1 MMSVGVAYALKAV
14 GETSLTSISNCL
26 MDLLRLRINTL
37 LLIVYLKLYVT
48 KIFFF
53 DTKTT
58 LWTWTKSFDNTMLL
72 ITLFKSIFL

>member
-1 MMSVGVAYALKAV
+1 MSVGVAYALKAV